1 MKIKDKDRLIARM
14 ILGIGLSLT
23 VANAVACGITHPK
36 FSDVKDEYWNAK
48 DAKDAYLD
56 TFEQSDE
63 FKTTYNADVKALNDR
78 LIAREISGD
87 TYDEEIEKLTDNTY
101 TEQVLLANANK
112 QTKSEFDKINQKY
125 LDTHAEWDKQAMP
138 AAISACGAFTM
149 PLLTAGLYYI
159 WKPRKKHN
167 ELENDFNLHISEEA
181 FKRAMELKDM
191 PPYRPINAED
201 IDISSVTNE
210 LKDQTDTKIPN
221 VPRHVDACIIKT
233 EEENENGL
241 NQ

>member
-23 VANAVACGITHPK
+23 IASGVACGITHPK
-36 FSDVKDEYWNAK
+36 FSDVKNAHR
-48 DAKDAYLD
+48 DAIDNKNAYLNAY
-56 TFEQSDE
+56 EQTDE
-63 FKTTYNADVKALNDR
+63 FKTAYNTDVKVLNDR

-87 TYDEEIEKLTDNTY
+87 TYDEELEKLTDNTY

-138 AAISACGAFTM
+138 AAISAYGAFTM
-149 PLLTAGLYYI
+149 PLVTAGLYYI

-181 FKRAMELKDM
+181 FKRVMELKDM
-191 PPYRPINAED
+191 PPYRPNNAED
-201 IDISSVTNE
+201 IDISSVTNAV
-210 LKDQTDTKIPN
+210 KGQPDTTIPN